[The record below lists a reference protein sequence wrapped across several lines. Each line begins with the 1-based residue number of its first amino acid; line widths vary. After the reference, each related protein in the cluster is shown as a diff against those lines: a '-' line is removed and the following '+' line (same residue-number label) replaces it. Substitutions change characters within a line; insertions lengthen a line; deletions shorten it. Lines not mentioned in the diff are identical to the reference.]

1 MTKKNL
7 PNIPLYVGDW
17 EKDCNVLSLKSE
29 AAWLRIIFK
38 MHNNGKQSSYK
49 IPTKGLQNLWRC
61 SLDEVKEIL
70 EEFEDYNI
78 CEVNTDGRYTT
89 LTCRRYL
96 KENKTSQSRRV
107 AVSKRKDRNSVLQN
121 DNKQDTNI
129 LQNTENENESDNDII
144 DKSKSFEKSEKLLVP
159 DQEFLKFVCEFFSQT
174 TEVMQMR
181 VNSVLRALN
190 NKGDL
195 KEFKKQTIAYTQY
208 KKALSEKIH
217 SWNSYQTEWLLQ
229 DWEHKLKK
237 LQEKPKTEKV
247 KSASE
252 LMREKISL

>member
-38 MHNNGKQSSYK
+38 MHNKGKQSSYK

-96 KENKTSQSRRV
+96 KENKTSQSRRE
-107 AVSKRKDRNSVLQN
+107 AVSRRKDRNSFLQN

-144 DKSKSFEKSEKLLVP
+144 VESKSFEKSEKLLVP

-174 TEVMQMR
+174 TEVMQTR

-190 NKGDL
+190 NKGKL
-195 KEFKKQTIAYTQY
+195 EEFKKQTIAYTQY
-208 KKALSEKIH
+208 KKASGEKIH
-217 SWNSYQTEWLLQ
+217 SWNSYQTDWLLQ
-229 DWEHKLKK
+229 DWKHKLKK
-237 LQEKPKTEKV
+237 LQEKPRTEKV

-252 LMREKISL
+252 LMREKILS